1 MARIEGV
8 PPQRASLTARLAW
21 RSIQRRLGKVSD
33 TWRIVAHHPWV
44 MRGWGAFELALDR
57 SRLVDAKLKALAEIK
72 ASMRVGC
79 AACIDVHSALG
90 RRVGV
95 SEQQLRGLA
104 RYRESDD
111 FSPLEKRV
119 LDYAAAMTETPVD
132 VTDELFDELRRHLN
146 DAQLVELTAAIAQEN
161 FRARFNR
168 PLKVEA
174 AGFSHSGYCPLPEKL
189 EPPRTDARA

>member
-72 ASMRVGC
+72 VSMLVGC
-79 AACIDVHSALG
+79 TACIDVHSALG
-90 RRVGV
+90 RRAGIT
-95 SEQQLRGLA
+95 EEQLRGLA
-104 RYRESDD
+104 QYRDSDV

-119 LDYAAAMTETPVD
+119 LDYAVAMTRTPVD
-132 VTDELFDELRRHLN
+132 VVDELFEELRKHLN
-146 DAQLVELTAAIAQEN
+146 DAELVELTAAIAQEN

-168 PLKVEA
+168 PFKVEA
-174 AGFSHSGYCPLPEKL
+174 VGFSHGGYCPLPEHL
-189 EPPRTDARA
+189 ELPPQGSA